1 MNIHGKLILAG
12 AAAIAACGFVGPAQ
26 AYTLVCESQGN
37 RQQFCPA
44 DTSGGVVLAT
54 QFSKSS
60 CRQGSSWGYDNRG
73 IWVSNGCR
81 AQFDLGEYRSRHSS
95 NDDSKAAAA
104 LAIGLIGAAAI
115 ASRHD
120 HDHDNR
126 DRGGNYGYDYGYN
139 HNYQPNAYHS
149 GFDSSDHVTCES
161 RDNRYTRCPANLRH
175 AEVDI
180 ERQLSNT
187 YCRLGQNWGWDAG
200 GIWVNDG
207 CRAVFSIY

>member
-1 MNIHGKLILAG
+1 MNIHPKFLALGVAALALCGITG
-12 AAAIAACGFVGPAQ
+12 AAQ
-26 AYTLVCESQGN
+26 ARSMVCESVDRSQHY
-37 RQQFCPA
+37 CPA
-44 DTSGGVVLAT
+44 DTRGGVSLSV
-54 QFSKSS
+54 QYSKAS

-81 AQFDLGEYRSRHSS
+81 AQFDLGTYRGSHGS

-120 HDHDNR
+120 RDRDDRDHDYRPHDHHN
-126 DRGGNYGYDYGYN
+126 GYD
-139 HNYQPNAYHS
+139 A
-149 GFDSSDHVTCES
+149 SDHLTCES
-161 RDNRYTRCPANLRH
+161 RDNRYNFCRANLRH

-180 ERQLSNT
+180 DRQISRT
-187 YCRLGQNWGWDAG
+187 TCRQGQNWGWNAG

-207 CRAVFSIY
+207 CAAVFSIY